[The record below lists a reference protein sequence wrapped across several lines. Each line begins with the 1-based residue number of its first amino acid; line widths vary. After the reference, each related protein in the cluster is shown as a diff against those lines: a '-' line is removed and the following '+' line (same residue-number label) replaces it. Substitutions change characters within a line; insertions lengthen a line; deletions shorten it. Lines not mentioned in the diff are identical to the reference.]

1 MSLMRDCYFQDNHVT
16 SRDISVKKSA
26 NKKAVD
32 VDLSGCQ
39 WNKDASEII
48 NVFYVQLIYFEILKT
63 RRVSPKGIYYL
74 VIHQNLIFHQSVPLS
89 YVE

>member
-32 VDLSGCQ
+32 LSG
-39 WNKDASEII
+39 
-48 NVFYVQLIYFEILKT
+48 L
-63 RRVSPKGIYYL
+63 RVSPKGIYYL
-74 VIHQNLIFHQSVPLS
+74 VIHQNLIFHQPVPLS
-89 YVE
+89 YIE